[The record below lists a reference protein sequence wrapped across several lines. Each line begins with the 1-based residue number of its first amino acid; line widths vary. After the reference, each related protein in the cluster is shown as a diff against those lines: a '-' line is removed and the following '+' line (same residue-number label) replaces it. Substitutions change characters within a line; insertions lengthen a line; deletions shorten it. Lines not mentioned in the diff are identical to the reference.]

1 MVFISIR
8 VISYLTMAQN
18 EGFFLTLPSDGSMKT
33 FPNNMISQFKTLLP
47 QNIDLTDGEWEV
59 ALTEMLYGTSI
70 QNISENEAYFD
81 LLITQEYSNQ
91 LEDPNLFKTNRFQMR
106 KVGSLFLSD
115 CETLVDWNYSYFG
128 NNYRKPEE
136 STNKKEV
143 PPTLEMD
150 IIRIQFQPGP
160 YVHPK
165 ALISEINEGLRLTL
179 QDLWTVLSTNPEE
192 KNNMQLA
199 YHDTFDRIEYQYNGN
214 SMRRHHPFCIRFP
227 VPLALK
233 MGFGAKAFGLLKG
246 EDMTKWIN
254 VKYLAPNNIDLFE
267 NLKQMYVYCDI
278 IEPQMVGSN
287 ALKLLRVVPV
297 TSGTQDQ
304 TQAKWEPVRA
314 EYLKLSKKHFDTIEI
329 QVRTSLGT
337 LFPFISGK
345 SLLKL
350 HFRKVY

>member
-1 MVFISIR
+1 
-8 VISYLTMAQN
+8 MAQS
-18 EGFFLTLPSDGSMKT
+18 EGFYLTLPSDGSMKT
-33 FPNNMISQFKTLLP
+33 FPNNRISQFKTLLP

-59 ALTEMLYGTSI
+59 GLTEMMYGTSI
-70 QNISENEAYFD
+70 ENISENEAYFD
-81 LLITQEYSNQ
+81 VLITKEYSNQ
-91 LEDPNLFKTNRFQMR
+91 LADPNVFKTNRFQMR
-106 KVGSLFLSD
+106 KVGSTFLSD
-115 CETLVDWNYSYFG
+115 CETLVDWKYSYFG
-128 NNYRKPEE
+128 YNYNQSDE
-136 STNKKEV
+136 SSKKEV

-179 QDLWTVLSTNPEE
+179 HDLWTVLSTNPEE
-192 KNNMQLA
+192 KNNMQLV
-199 YHDTFDRIEYQYNGN
+199 YHDKFDRIEYQYNGN
-214 SMRRHHPFCIRFP
+214 AMRQNHPFCIRFP
-227 VPLALK
+227 IPLALK
-233 MGFGAKAFGLLKG
+233 MGFGTKAFRLLKD

-254 VKYLAPNNIDLFE
+254 VKYFAPNNIDLFE

-329 QVRTSLGT
+329 QIRTPLGP
-337 LFPFISGK
+337 LFPFLRGRSVM
-345 SLLKL
+345 KL

>member
-1 MVFISIR
+1 
-8 VISYLTMAQN
+8 MAQS
-18 EGFFLTLPSDGSMKT
+18 EGFYLTLPSDGSMQT
-33 FPNNMISQFKTLLP
+33 FPNNLISQFKTLLP
-47 QNIDLTDGEWEV
+47 QTIDLTDGEWEV
-59 ALTEMLYGTSI
+59 ALTEMMYGTSI
-70 QNISENEAYFD
+70 ENISENEAYFD
-81 LLITQEYSNQ
+81 LLITKPYTNQ
-91 LEDPNLFKTNRFQMR
+91 LGNPNLFNTNRFQMR
-106 KVGSLFLSD
+106 KVGSTFLSD
-115 CETLVDWNYSYFG
+115 CETLVDWKYSYFG
-128 NNYRKPEE
+128 YNYRQPEE
-136 STNKKEV
+136 KSKIQV

-160 YVHPK
+160 YIHPK
-165 ALISEINEGLRLTL
+165 ALISEINEGLRRTL
-179 QDLWTVLSTNPEE
+179 YDLWTVLSTNSNE
-192 KNNMQLA
+192 KNNMQLV
-199 YHDTFDRIEYQYNGN
+199 YHDKFDRIEYQYNGN
-214 SMRRHHPFCIRFP
+214 TMRQNHPFCIRFP

-233 MGFGAKAFGLLKG
+233 MGFGTKAFLLPQEE